1 MLERNTVRLH
11 QSRHIQLLQGARL
24 SSSVSRRRCEAAD
37 CDTLLSRYNPS
48 TTCNVHQGWRDTR
61 QRRYD

>member
-11 QSRHIQLLQGARL
+11 QSRHLQLLQGSRLL
-24 SSSVSRRRCEAAD
+24 SSADRRQCAAD
-37 CDTLLSRYNPS
+37 ECDTLLSRYNPS
-48 TTCNVHQGWRDTR
+48 PTCTIHHGWRDTR

>member
-24 SSSVSRRRCEAAD
+24 TSSSTRRRCEIED
-37 CDTLLSRYNPS
+37 CETLLSRYNPS
-48 TTCNVHQGWRDTR
+48 TTCTVHEGWRDTR